1 MGRSAPPRA
10 DRKAGRARG
19 QQSGWVMTEGTARA
33 EPWRICIDFGTA
45 ASKAA
50 LSMAGLRGPEALDD
64 IHPLQIGT
72 AAGETTPF
80 IAPSA
85 LLFDKGR
92 ILFGAAALDEAN
104 SAEVEPL
111 QSFKTFLGARDL
123 EEALSFKLRRS
134 VDASGLFTQR
144 DALVLYSAYLM
155 RLCERALALD
165 ARLPAGA
172 HLSPRRYAYP
182 NWRPGALAN
191 RILSNIFDI
200 AQKLSEILGD
210 GLLAREGVLFEDARA
225 ALKQAYNAPGQGRI
239 EAGVF
244 EALAAAECHF
254 ALSPDMPDF
263 VIVFDM
269 GAGTTDMTAFECV
282 GQGEARRMREIAQ
295 ARQTSALAC
304 DEVDKIIVARM
315 SLKAKGEKRR
325 GARKQFWRRLSTRA
339 RKLKETLFRDGQCEA
354 TYEGQKITLKLAEF
368 MHDRNF
374 VAFYSALLDTYR
386 GFLTE
391 IGIRAAASGKDAIGI
406 VLAGGGSSLPFV
418 QQMAQKTRPRVSR
431 IRRVLVQPVVPSWVY
446 DHHSARALAP
456 LFPQL
461 AIAIGGAVALLSA
474 DSVET
479 EAAA

>member
-1 MGRSAPPRA
+1 MDGSETRQAS
-10 DRKAGRARG
+10 
-19 QQSGWVMTEGTARA
+19 
-33 EPWRICIDFGTA
+33 WRICIDFGTA

-50 LSMAGLRGPEALDD
+50 LSIAGLKGADALDYM
-64 IHPLQIGT
+64 HPLEIGA
-72 AAGETTPF
+72 AAGEQTPF

-92 ILFGAAALDEAN
+92 VLFGAAALDEAN

-123 EEALSFKLRRS
+123 EDALGFKLRRS
-134 VDASGLFTQR
+134 VDASGLFSQR
-144 DALVLYSAYLM
+144 DALVLYTAYLM
-155 RLCERALALD
+155 RLVETALARD
-165 ARLPAGA
+165 AHVPAGA

-182 NWRPGALAN
+182 NWRPGARANQILAGV
-191 RILSNIFDI
+191 FDI
-200 AQKLSEILGD
+200 AEAVSQNLGEA
-210 GLLAREGVLFEDARA
+210 LLARTGINFEEARR
-225 ALKQAYNAPGQGRI
+225 ALKDAYAAPGQGRI

-244 EALAAAECHF
+244 EARAAAECHF

-282 GQGEARRMREIAQ
+282 GQGANRTMREIAQ

-315 SLKAKGEKRR
+315 SSKAKGEKRR

-339 RKLKETLFRDGQCEA
+339 RKLKENLFRDGQCDA
-354 TYEGQKITLKLAEF
+354 IYEGQKISLKLAEF

-374 VAFYSALLDTYR
+374 LAFYSALFDTYR

-391 IGIRAAASGKDAIGI
+391 IGIRAAADGKDAIGV

-418 QQMAQKTRPRVSR
+418 QQMAQKTRPKVSR
-431 IRRVLVQPVVPSWVY
+431 IRRVLVQPVVPSWIY
-446 DHHSARALAP
+446 DHHHARALAP
-456 LFPQL
+456 IFPQL
-461 AIAIGGAVALLSA
+461 AIALGGAVAVLGDA
-474 DSVET
+474 AT
-479 EAAA
+479 EAERAA